1 MRKDNEGN
9 ARSLVFVCLERSGQC
24 CLAFL
29 AGGECFKQYVKQ
41 VKEVLF
47 NIL

>member
-29 AGGECFKQYVKQ
+29 AGEGN
-41 VKEVLF
+41 VL
-47 NIL
+47 NNM